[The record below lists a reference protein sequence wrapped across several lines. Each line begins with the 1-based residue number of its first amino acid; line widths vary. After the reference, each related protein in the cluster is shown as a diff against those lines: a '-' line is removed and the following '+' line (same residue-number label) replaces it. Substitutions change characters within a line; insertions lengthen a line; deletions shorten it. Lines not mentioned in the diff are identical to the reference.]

1 MENLKREKAE
11 EIIERKE
18 MEKSGLSSAGG
29 SDDPVVIQSLEKQI
43 SELQRQK
50 SELNSKL
57 ATANQTV
64 KSLTSHA
71 RKAKVLK
78 AEVIKKEKVRNIY
91 MFYLITQPRLLAIL
105 L

>member
-91 MFYLITQPRLLAIL
+91 MFYLITQLRLLAIL